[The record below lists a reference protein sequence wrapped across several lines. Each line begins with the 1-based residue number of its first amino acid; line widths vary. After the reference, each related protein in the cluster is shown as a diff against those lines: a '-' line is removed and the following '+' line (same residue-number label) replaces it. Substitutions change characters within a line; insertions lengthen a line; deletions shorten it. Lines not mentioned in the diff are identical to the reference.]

1 MGGQGGEGGMIITPT
16 PTPADDGCTVDTGRD
31 GDVPGVLLLAG
42 LLAVSRRRRR

>member
-1 MGGQGGEGGMIITPT
+1 MAA
-16 PTPADDGCTVDTGRD
+16 ADRRGCVSD